1 MKGLKGLFSKKYN
14 VALVTKTFSTDI
26 PSYKIL
32 FDSINKYNEDKLPI
46 FVVVPSKDKKLL
58 EDTIG
63 TEGYTLLLDHDI
75 HSFKYPMAG
84 WEQQMIIK
92 LRLHEHISANNL
104 LIIDSDGRF
113 IKPFYEKDFIAYDNI
128 PYTIVH
134 ENKQIAEYE
143 TALKG
148 GDYNNTGYAKAVRA
162 YRDIFGYKSEK
173 IYDYGPNP
181 HLWSTKVISDLYH
194 NYLNYFGLELEEFC
208 LTIKNKYG
216 IHFRETLTY
225 GEYLMAS
232 SSIDI
237 VPSGPLFK
245 TFHWNEMVEF
255 EKGTGLELEENI
267 AKNYLGIIMQ
277 SKHT

>member
-14 VALVTKTFSTDI
+14 IALVTKTFSTDI
-26 PSYKIL
+26 PSYKVL
-32 FDSINKYNEDKLPI
+32 FDSINKYNEDNLPI
-46 FVVVPSKDKKLL
+46 FVVIPFRDKKLL

-63 TEGYTLLLDHDI
+63 TEGYTLLFDHDI
-75 HSFKYPMAG
+75 HSFKHSMAG

-92 LRLHEHISANNL
+92 LKLHEHISTNNL
-104 LIIDSDGRF
+104 LIIDSDGKF
-113 IKPFYEKDFIAYDNI
+113 IRPFYEKDFIAYDNI
-128 PYTIVH
+128 PYSIVH

-162 YRDIFGYKSEK
+162 YRDIFGFKSNK

-181 HLWSTKVISDLYH
+181 HLWSTKVLSDLYS
-194 NYLNYFGLELEEFC
+194 NYLNYYGLELEEFC
-208 LTIKNKYG
+208 LTMKNKYE

-225 GEYLMAS
+225 GEYLMAG

-237 VPSGPLFK
+237 IPSGPLFK
-245 TFHWNEMVEF
+245 TFHWHEMVEF

>member
-1 MKGLKGLFSKKYN
+1 MKGLKGLLSKKYN
-14 VALVTKTFSTDI
+14 LALVTKTFSADI

-32 FDSINKYNEDKLPI
+32 FDSIQKYNQDNLPV
-46 FVVVPSKDKKLL
+46 FVVIPFEDKKLL
-58 EDTIG
+58 QDTIG
-63 TEGYTLLLDHDI
+63 TEGYTLLYDHNI
-75 HSFKYPMAG
+75 HTFRRPMGG

-92 LRLHEHISANNL
+92 LRVHEHISAENIL
-104 LIIDSDGRF
+104 LLDSDGRF
-113 IKPFYEKDFIAYDNI
+113 IRPFYEKDFIAYDNI

-134 ENKQIAEYE
+134 ENKQVAEYE

-162 YRDIFGYKSEK
+162 YRDIFGFKSSK

-181 HLWSTKVISDLYH
+181 HLWNTQVLRDLWS
-194 NYLNYFGLELEEFC
+194 NYLNYNGIELEEFC
-208 LTIKNKYG
+208 LTMKNTYG

-225 GEYLMAS
+225 GEYLMS
-232 SSIDI
+232 CNTIPI
-237 VPSGPLFK
+237 IPSGPLFK
-245 TFHWNEMVEF
+245 TYHWKEMVEF
-255 EKGTGLELEENI
+255 ERGSGLDFESNI

>member
-1 MKGLKGLFSKKYN
+1 MKGFKGLFLKKYKL
-14 VALVTKTFSTDI
+14 ALVTKTFSTDI
-26 PSYKIL
+26 PSYKRL
-32 FDSINKYNEDKLPI
+32 FTSIQKYNEDNLPV
-46 FVVVPSKDKKLL
+46 FVIIPRIDKQLL

-63 TEGYTLLLDHDI
+63 TEGYNLLFDDDI
-75 HSFKYPMAG
+75 HRFKYPISG

-92 LRLHEHISANNL
+92 LKAYQYISADNIL
-104 LIIDSDGRF
+104 LLDSDGRF
-113 IKPFYEKDFIAYDNI
+113 IKPFYEKDFIAYDDI

-134 ENKQIAEYE
+134 ENKQVAEYE

-148 GDYNNTGYAKAVRA
+148 GDYNITGYAKAVKA
-162 YRDIFGYKSEK
+162 YRDLFGFKSNR

-181 HLWSTKVISDLYH
+181 HLWSTKVLSDLFS
-194 NYLNYFGLELEEFC
+194 NYLDYNGLEVEEFC
-208 LTIKNKYG
+208 LTVKNSYG

-225 GEYLMAS
+225 GEYLMAAKT
-232 SSIDI
+232 IPI
-237 VPSGPLFK
+237 IPSGPLFK
-245 TFHWNEMVEF
+245 TYHWKEMVEF

>member
-14 VALVTKTFSTDI
+14 IALVTKTFSTDI

-32 FDSINKYNEDKLPI
+32 FDSINKYNEDNLPI
-46 FVVVPSKDKKLL
+46 FVVVPFSDKKLL

-63 TEGYTLLLDHDI
+63 TEGYTLLFDHHI

-92 LRLHEHISANNL
+92 LRLHEHISTNNL
-104 LIIDSDGRF
+104 LIIDSDGKF
-113 IKPFYEKDFIAYDNI
+113 IRPFYEKDFIAYDNI
-128 PYTIVH
+128 PYSIVH

-162 YRDIFGYKSEK
+162 YRDIFGFKSNK

-181 HLWSTKVISDLYH
+181 HLWSTKVLGDLYS

-225 GEYLMAS
+225 GEYLMAG

-237 VPSGPLFK
+237 IPSGPLFK
-245 TFHWNEMVEF
+245 TFHWHEMVEF